1 MGNEQTQKS
10 ESGLKKAFSY
20 LDSMLVSG
28 EALQTSTVQ
37 RRLFALTHR
46 RALVAATSGRLIG
59 MTRGLIGGFS
69 PVDLRWQ
76 DIKTAHIKAGIFGS
90 TLTITALTQPDLAS
104 GGAVRGF
111 QFSGLRK
118 AEAQA
123 VYRICQAQE
132 QAWRE
137 KRRQRELEEMRAKS
151 GGFQGS
157 FGDSTVAANESPTE
171 RLQKAKAMLD
181 QGLITDSEYE
191 TIKAKVISQF

>member
-1 MGNEQTQKS
+1 MAENKS
-10 ESGLKKAFSY
+10 TGLAAELPKAWSH
-20 LDSMLVSG
+20 LESMLVPG
-28 EALQTSTVQ
+28 ESVQASTVQ

-46 RALVAATSGRLIG
+46 RSLVAATSGRLIG
-59 MTRGLIGGFS
+59 MTRGLIGGFA

-90 TLTITALTQPDLAS
+90 TLTVTALTQPDLAS

-111 QFSGLRK
+111 EFSGLRK
-118 AEAQA
+118 DEAQA
-123 VYRICQAQE
+123 IYRICQAQE

-137 KRRQRELEEMRAKS
+137 KRRQRELEELRAKS

-157 FGDSTVAANESPTE
+157 IGAPDAANNESPTE

-181 QGLITDSEYE
+181 QGLISDSEYE